1 MRNCF
6 DFCFHCGCLGHNI
19 ISCYVL
25 HTHFEFSY
33 DSFLRADPRDSH
45 FSSRT
50 VSALQSSS
58 SSSFS
63 VSHSPSQ
70 YSLQNKQSYKNFPC
84 SPQNHSHPD
93 SLLLLHGTNSRLVGL
108 SSPVP
113 SPTPSYPTDSWFPPT
128 SLLDA
133 TSPPVLE
140 FPLVPFYLPDQIPTT
155 TIIKPLLPLK
165 LCLTHIN
172 YICWLW
178 SPAFTKRSC

>member
-1 MRNCF
+1 MWNLFPLVLPAKNLSEFVLRWMLIFPSKLGSFFLGSTNLRLSSLLNMRNCF

-19 ISCYVL
+19 ISCCVL

-33 DSFLRADPRDSH
+33 DSSLRADPRDSH

-70 YSLQNKQSYKNFPC
+70 SSLQNKQSYKNFPC

-93 SLLLLHGTNSRLVGL
+93 SLLLLHSTNSRLVGL

-113 SPTPSYPTDSWFPPT
+113 SPTPSCPTYS
-128 SLLDA
+128 
-133 TSPPVLE
+133 
-140 FPLVPFYLPDQIPTT
+140 
-155 TIIKPLLPLK
+155 
-165 LCLTHIN
+165 
-172 YICWLW
+172 
-178 SPAFTKRSC
+178 